1 MIYDV
6 MNLRKNRWIQRSVE
20 CLTVVKNDV
29 NDLSSSDGND
39 IDFRKYF

>member
-6 MNLRKNRWIQRSVE
+6 MDLRKNRWIPKSVE
-20 CLTVVKNDV
+20 CESVVKNDV

-39 IDFRKYF
+39 MDSRKYF